1 MFDDETYDDLSR
13 DNGMSAKEMRQE
25 LVEQHAEGQHHT
37 EPVEACWSCEQ
48 DAEGIDMASE
58 YNIPATTLDGIT
70 LYITRGIAPGH
81 FLTAVIE
88 NDLLGA
94 ISRADTANLEA
105 LSRIVSFFYD
115 QAPHNCWRS
124 RDNMN
129 KWIKGFE
136 EN

>member
-1 MFDDETYDDLSR
+1 MNDYKENDDY
-13 DNGMSAKEMRQE
+13 AAQ
-25 LVEQHAEGQHHT
+25 
-37 EPVEACWSCEQ
+37 
-48 DAEGIDMASE
+48 
-58 YNIPATTLDGIT
+58 YNIPETTLEAAR

-88 NDLLGA
+88 NNLLSA
-94 ISRADTANLEA
+94 VMYADNANLEA

-129 KWIKGFE
+129 QWMQTFE
-136 EN
+136 GKA

>member
-13 DNGMSAKEMRQE
+13 DDGMSAKEMRQE
-25 LVEQHAEGQHHT
+25 LEEQHAEGQHT

-48 DAEGIDMASE
+48 DAEGINLASE
-58 YNIPATTLDGIT
+58 YNLPATTLDGIT

-88 NDLLGA
+88 NDLLA
-94 ISRADTANLEA
+94 SIKYADTANLEA

-115 QAPHNCWRS
+115 QAPYNCWGS
-124 RDNMN
+124 RN
-129 KWIKGFE
+129 KMSQWIKRFE